1 MSNFHD
7 ITGTAI
13 SQVTDKMGFLT
24 GQATSFSA
32 TLSGAISTLG
42 QAAQTESPGA
52 PPALQA
58 PTIAAAPVLP
68 AINTSGAPIGY
79 SSGSFSGTVKP
90 IDVSGDDDFVIP
102 VAPDPVAINVP
113 SPPSL
118 SLPAAPAEPM
128 IDTSIVM
135 PTKPTLLL
143 PELEE
148 LEKMVLPV
156 FVAPEL
162 PTFDGEMPTVDFAA
176 PNPTINWAE
185 PEYASEH
192 LEEIQAQVSE
202 WLKGGTG
209 LPKPVEEA
217 LFSRARERNSTEVK
231 RAVEEAFDTWASRN
245 FTMPPGMLV
254 KQVNA
259 AQEAGAAKTA
269 ELNRDILVEAAKWEI
284 ENLRNAVQQGIAL
297 EGLTMNL
304 HENIAKRTFEAAKFA
319 TEAQINLYNAF
330 IGMFNAKVN
339 AFQAHATVFKAR
351 IEAAMTEVQVFKTQ
365 VEAMVAAGQL
375 NQQKVEVFKAKV
387 QALLGSA
394 DLYKAEV
401 DGTKAQADI
410 IKSQFDAYGSQIRA
424 FAEQVGAEKVK
435 FDAYDSQVKAEAS
448 KASIYESQV
457 RAFAAGIQAQVASAE
472 VSSKNA
478 MVKIEALRAG
488 ATKLTA
494 EAQAFSA
501 NASAQAAAA
510 QASASAY
517 SARMAAEGARSQ
529 AAIAGAESQWRVTE
543 LATRTNI
550 AFSEMAV
557 KQFESAQTVAIQ
569 KAQVAVEAAKGMA
582 QAASQAT
589 AGAMAAINV
598 SASIGASG
606 SSTQSSSWGESKTT
620 SEGTSTSYN
629 YNY

>member
-1 MSNFHD
+1 MSNFQD

-13 SQVTDKMGFLT
+13 SQVTDKMDFLT
-24 GQATSFSA
+24 TRASSFSA

-42 QAAQTESPGA
+42 QAAQTETPGA

-58 PTIAAAPVLP
+58 PSIAAPPVLP
-68 AINTSGAPIGY
+68 TINTSGAPSGF
-79 SSGSFSGTVKP
+79 SSGTFSGQVEA
-90 IDVSGDDDFVIP
+90 IDVSGDSDFVM
-102 VAPDPVAINVP
+102 PD
-113 SPPSL
+113 
-118 SLPAAPAEPM
+118 APAPVTIDVPLPPALNMPSAPVEPM
-128 IDTSIVM
+128 INTSIVM
-135 PTKPTLLL
+135 PDKPVLTL
-143 PELEE
+143 PELEALNE
-148 LEKMVLPV
+148 MTLPV
-156 FVAPEL
+156 FVAPTL
-162 PTFDGEMPTVDFAA
+162 PTFDGEMPTADFVA
-176 PNPTINWAE
+176 PNPTINWVE
-185 PEYASEH
+185 PEYATER
-192 LEEIQAQVSE
+192 LDEIQAQVSA

-217 LFSRARERNSTEVK
+217 LFNRARERNSAEVK

-254 KQVNA
+254 KQVNV

-401 DGTKAQADI
+401 EGTKAQADI

-435 FDAYDSQVKAEAS
+435 FDAYDSQVKAESS
-448 KASIYESQV
+448 KAAIYESQV

-501 NASAQAAAA
+501 NASAQAASA
-510 QASASAY
+510 QASAAAY
-517 SARMAAEGARSQ
+517 SARMSAETARSQ
-529 AAIAGAESQWRVTE
+529 AAIAGAESQWRTTE

-557 KQFESAQTVAIQ
+557 KQFESAQTIAIQ
-569 KAQVAVEAAKGMA
+569 KASVAVEAAKGMA
-582 QAASQAT
+582 QAAAQAT

-606 SSTQSSSWGESKTT
+606 SSSQSDSWSASRSES
-620 SEGTSTSYN
+620 TSTSTSHN

>member
-1 MSNFHD
+1 MSEFQN
-7 ITGTAI
+7 IVGNAI
-13 SQVTDKMGFLT
+13 DQVTDKMDFLT
-24 GQATSFSA
+24 TRASSFSA
-32 TLSGAISTLG
+32 TLSEAISTLG
-42 QAAQTESPGA
+42 QAAQTETPGA

-58 PTIAAAPVLP
+58 PSIAAPPVLP
-68 AINTSGAPIGY
+68 TINTSGAPSGF
-79 SSGSFSGTVKP
+79 SSGTFSGQVEA
-90 IDVSGDDDFVIP
+90 IDVSCDSDFVM
-102 VAPDPVAINVP
+102 PD
-113 SPPSL
+113 
-118 SLPAAPAEPM
+118 APAPVTIDVPLPPALNMPSAPVEPM
-128 IDTSIVM
+128 INTSIVM
-135 PTKPTLLL
+135 PDKPVLTL
-143 PELEE
+143 PELEALNE
-148 LEKMVLPV
+148 MTLPV
-156 FVAPEL
+156 FIAPTL
-162 PTFDGEMPTVDFAA
+162 PTFDGEMPTADFVA
-176 PNPTINWAE
+176 PNPTINWVE
-185 PEYASEH
+185 PEYATER
-192 LEEIQAQVSE
+192 LDEIQAQVSA

-217 LFSRARERNSTEVK
+217 LFNRARERNSAEVK

-254 KQVNA
+254 KQVNV

-401 DGTKAQADI
+401 EGTKAQADI

-478 MVKIEALRAG
+478 IVKIEALRAG

-501 NASAQAAAA
+501 NASAQAASA
-510 QASASAY
+510 QASAAAY
-517 SARMAAEGARSQ
+517 SARMSAETARSQ
-529 AAIAGAESQWRVTE
+529 AAIASAESQWRTTE

-557 KQFESAQTVAIQ
+557 KQFESAQTIAIQ
-569 KAQVAVEAAKGMA
+569 KASVAVEAAKGMA
-582 QAASQAT
+582 QAAAQAT

-606 SSTQSSSWGESKTT
+606 SSSQSDSWSSSRSES
-620 SEGTSTSYN
+620 TSTSTSHN

>member
-1 MSNFHD
+1 MSDFQD
-7 ITGTAI
+7 IAGTAI

-58 PTIAAAPVLP
+58 PTIAAVPVLP
-68 AINTSGAPIGY
+68 EINTSGAPIGY
-79 SSGSFSGTVKP
+79 SSGSFSGTVEP
-90 IDVSGDDDFVIP
+90 IDVSGEDDFVIP

-113 SPPSL
+113 APPSL

-128 IDTSIVM
+128 INTSIVM
-135 PTKPTLLL
+135 PDKPILLL

-148 LEKMVLPV
+148 LEKMTLPV

-162 PTFDGEMPTVDFAA
+162 PTFDGEMPTADFAA
-176 PNPTINWAE
+176 PNPTINWDE

-401 DGTKAQADI
+401 DGVKAQAEI

-569 KAQVAVEAAKGMA
+569 KTQVAVEAAKGMA

-606 SSTQSSSWGESKTT
+606 NSSQSSSWSESRSNST
-620 SEGTSTSYN
+620 SESTSHN